1 MDRDEGARRSG
12 GRDERHA
19 RRRAALR
26 GGEVGALHAAEAGG
40 ERARAP
46 RDPNGAGEG
55 ERRCACSWAAPR
67 SSALPLAACEAWV
80 ERVVAVPEDKVGEE
94 IDVTLVERRPRRLRR
109 LPRVGDAVDASAAAA
124 SHPRPVGNAAGRR
137 LRGGRSGW
145 RWSPSARCVR
155 ARHVGSTRGTPQGL
169 ARLPR
174 SDARSRAALLSLGYV
189 AFYLRDGP
197 RIVDATSYFLQARAL
212 SEGHLAWH
220 IPEPTASFR
229 GRFLFFHDGAALRD
243 LPPGYP
249 LLLSL
254 GFSVGAP
261 LVVGPGLAAAIVIAT
276 WMLARELARE
286 ASLDAHVE
294 ELVARVAAGL
304 SVACAALRY
313 HTADTMAH
321 GACALAFTLAIL
333 AALRSRRE
341 RLPWFFLLGGARARF
356 RRGDPFRVG
365 ARARLGLGL
374 ARPQRKG
381 EEDGARRV
389 RDSAPS
395 RVSSS
400 CSHPQSVATGHALR
414 AVQSAYYAASDGP
427 PGCFRYGFG
436 AGIGCLVEHGDF
448 VRARAQR
455 WLRAPLGSRGRPR
468 GGFAC
473 TART

>member
-1 MDRDEGARRSG
+1 MHLPPLPAILGPWGMPPDAPAWGAFG
-12 GRDERHA
+12 LAVVAIGVA
-19 RRRAALR
+19 CVP
-26 GGEVGALHAAEAGG
+26 GVG
-40 ERARAP
+40 
-46 RDPNGAGEG
+46 
-55 ERRCACSWAAPR
+55 
-67 SSALPLAACEAWV
+67 SSAARLKGSRVFLAA
-80 ERVVAVPEDKVGEE
+80 
-94 IDVTLVERRPRRLRR
+94 
-109 LPRVGDAVDASAAAA
+109 SAF
-124 SHPRPVGNAAGRR
+124 G
-137 LRGGRSGW
+137 
-145 RWSPSARCVR
+145 
-155 ARHVGSTRGTPQGL
+155 
-169 ARLPR
+169 
-174 SDARSRAALLSLGYV
+174 AALLSLAYV

-229 GRFLFFHDGAALRD
+229 GRFLFFHDGELSGIF
-243 LPPGYP
+243 PPGYP

-304 SVACAALRY
+304 SVTCAALRY

-341 RLPWFFLLGGARARF
+341 RLPWFFLPA
-356 RRGDPFRVG
+356 
-365 ARARLGLGL
+365 GL
-374 ARPQRKG
+374 ALGFVVATRFASALALGSVLAWLALSGKG
-381 EEDGARRV
+381 KKTALAACAIGAV
-389 RDSAPS
+389 PGVLLLFASE
-395 RVSSS
+395 
-400 CSHPQSVATGHALR
+400 SVATGHALR

-436 AGIGCLVEHGDF
+436 AGIGCMVEHGEF
-448 VRARAQR
+448 VRARASDGYGLLSALAVTAR
-455 WLRAPLGSRGRPR
+455 RLRMHSEDVANFEPLVLLVLVPVLRAKTRTLGVRACVGLVVALVVAYAPFYFDGDYPGGARGSSRTCCRSSTP
-468 GGFAC
+468 
-473 TART
+473 